1 MVILASINRS
11 SSFHFAGYSNEKVI
25 LIARAS
31 FHFQCRDTLKVCC
44 CLLLVLLS
52 TELEAN
58 AQPQRSRPSRSPR
71 ILLIPLDDRPPC
83 LQFPTMIGRIGDVE
97 VVTPPRPMLGR
108 FTEPGNP
115 EMIIEWLQRHEV
127 KGYEAVIISIDMLA
141 YGGLVN
147 SRIHRTAFGKA
158 AEHLK
163 VIHAIR
169 RIAPRLP
176 IYGFNVIM
184 RLAPTADGR
193 NEAYRAKLARWAEI
207 SPEVAKDA
215 QLREEVTRLES
226 EIPADAIGDYR
237 EARRR
242 NFRINQASIEMVR
255 GGALDYLILSQDD
268 AKPRGIHIGER
279 ERLLGQAAQL
289 GIKEKVAVQPGADEV
304 AMLLLA
310 RVLNRRFNYMPR
322 IAAVYSSEATRNKV
336 MPFEDRPLHRTVS
349 FHIRAAGGREV
360 ARDRDADIVF
370 YVYASRHEAG
380 AATSFAELV
389 ESSIKQ
395 KRRVIVAD
403 IDPVGDVQGADPQFT
418 EHLRKRKLFPQLTGY
433 ASWNTAGNTIGTAL
447 PHGII
452 YALTL
457 HRLANNAPVPGAF
470 AERVGNAQLK
480 FLLHRLTDDY
490 VYHALVR
497 PQAKE
502 FAAANKL
509 NPNNLAGE
517 DEKRVENFIR
527 EQVGARAGNYWRDF
541 ADPFLVVGFGGRG
554 SVTLKPQGIS
564 NFVLSLPWGRTF
576 EAEIDFDVKAE
587 AVTRLPD

>member
-1 MVILASINRS
+1 MLR
-11 SSFHFAGYSNEKVI
+11 
-25 LIARAS
+25 L
-31 FHFQCRDTLKVCC
+31 LC
-44 CLLLVLLS
+44 CLLLVVFY

-58 AQPQRSRPSRSPR
+58 AQPQQSRPRPSRSPR

-83 LQFPTMIGRIGDVE
+83 LQFPTLIGRIGGVE

-127 KGYEAVIISIDMLA
+127 KGYESAIISIDMLA

-147 SRIHRTAFGKA
+147 SRIHRTPLNKA
-158 AEHLK
+158 LKHLEI
-163 VIHAIR
+163 VQTIR
-169 RIAPRLP
+169 RVAPRLP

-207 SPEVAKDA
+207 SPDGPKDAKLRKEVA
-215 QLREEVTRLES
+215 ELES
-226 EIPADAIGDYR
+226 EIPAAALSDYKD
-237 EARRR
+237 ARRR

-255 GGALDYLILSQDD
+255 RSVLDYLILSQDD
-268 AKPRGIHIGER
+268 AKPRGVHVGER
-279 ERLLGQAAQL
+279 ERLVGEAAQL
-289 GIKEKVAVQPGADEV
+289 RISEKVVVQPGADEV

-310 RVLNRRFNYMPR
+310 RALNRRFNYTPR
-322 IAAVYSSEATRNKV
+322 IAAVFSSEATRNKV

-349 FHIRAAGGREV
+349 FHIAAAGGREV
-360 ARDRDADIVF
+360 VRDEDADILF

-380 AATSFAELV
+380 AAPSFAEQV
-389 ESSIKQ
+389 ERAIKQ
-395 KRRVIVAD
+395 KRPVIVAD
-403 IDPVGDVQGADPQFT
+403 IDPVGDVQGADPRFT
-418 EHLRKRKLFPQLTGY
+418 EHLRKRKLFPRLTGY

-447 PHGII
+447 SHGIV
-452 YALTL
+452 YALSL
-457 HRLANNAPVPGAF
+457 HRLANDALIAGDL

-480 FLLHRLTDDY
+480 FLLHRLADDY

-502 FAAANKL
+502 LAASSKL

-517 DEKRVENFIR
+517 NQKRVESFIR
-527 EQVGARAGNYWRDF
+527 EQVSAQIGDFRRDF
-541 ADPFLVVGFGGRG
+541 TDPFLAVKFDGQG
-554 SVTLKPQGIS
+554 SVRFEPHGIT

-576 EAEIDFDVKAE
+576 EAEIDFDVEAE
-587 AVTRLPD
+587 AITSRIP